1 MFKLV
6 LNKSSQNVYFINN
19 ICKHSFRVRYL
30 FLKLCKHSKLFI
42 QNLAGGVEKVKKDI
56 NSYSKDTS
64 NSKINNT
71 VNAVNG
77 NVNSTEGNEETNK
90 NLEVTRHNWEPSPS
104 LESGKLLSNYKKL
117 SKFRLTCKYINYSS
131 NWYQGNS

>member
-6 LNKSSQNVYFINN
+6 LNKSTQNVYFINN

-42 QNLAGGVEKVKKDI
+42 QNLAGGVEKVKKDL

-64 NSKINNT
+64 NSKINTNSGDG
-71 VNAVNG
+71 VIG
-77 NVNSTEGNEETNK
+77 NINSTEGNGKPINS
-90 NLEVTRHNWEPSPS
+90 LEVTRNNWEPTPS
-104 LESGKLLSNYKKL
+104 LETGKLLNYYKKL
-117 SKFRLTCKYINYSS
+117 SKFRLTCKYL
-131 NWYQGNS
+131 